1 METKILPKKTT
12 SARQR
17 GATAYHAGLAAESI
31 AQRHYEQAGYTRLV
45 QRWRGK
51 AGEIDLIFSKNDE
64 TVFVEVKRARDF
76 SQAVERIGP
85 AQMVRIATAAEEY
98 AARLP
103 KGLLSLM
110 RIDVALVNGT
120 GACHVVKNAFGA

>member
-1 METKILPKKTT
+1 METKILPKELT

-31 AQRHYEQAGYTRLV
+31 AQRHYEQAGYTLLV

-85 AQMVRIATAAEEY
+85 AQMVRIATG
-98 AARLP
+98 RRGVCGQIT
-103 KGLLSLM
+103 KRSS
-110 RIDVALVNGT
+110 
-120 GACHVVKNAFGA
+120 